1 MALISKGLYAALS
14 KTYFEKLPV
23 SVSLLTLEMSDY
35 ILVIALAAVP
45 ILCCCVHRK
54 H

>member
-23 SVSLLTLEMSDY
+23 SVLALEMSDY
-35 ILVIALAAVP
+35 ILVIALAVAP
-45 ILCCCVHRK
+45 ILCCGIHRK

>member
-1 MALISKGLYAALS
+1 MALISKDLYAALS

-23 SVSLLTLEMSDY
+23 SVLALEMSDY
-35 ILVIALAAVP
+35 ILVIALAAVL
-45 ILCCCVHRK
+45 ILCCGVHRK